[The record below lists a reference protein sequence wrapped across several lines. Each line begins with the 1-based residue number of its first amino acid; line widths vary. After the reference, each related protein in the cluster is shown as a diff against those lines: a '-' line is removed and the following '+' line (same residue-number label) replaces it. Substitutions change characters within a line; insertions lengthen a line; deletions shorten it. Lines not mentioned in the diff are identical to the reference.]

1 LHRQAGANKN
11 SFAREGT
18 YSMASRSGRRERRT
32 PLAVPVQISR
42 FREPSATERTIT
54 ENVCAGGLRVVAQ
67 RQMNPDEALMVSSAT
82 GDLRVQARVVYCQR
96 LRDGRF
102 GIGLHF
108 QGAEV
113 RWPAGTSSSAAD

>member
-1 LHRQAGANKN
+1 
-11 SFAREGT
+11 
-18 YSMASRSGRRERRT
+18 MPSRSGRRERRT

-67 RQMNPDEALMVSSAT
+67 RQMNPDEALMVSSTT

-113 RWPAGTSSSAAD
+113 RWPEGTSSSAAD

>member
-1 LHRQAGANKN
+1 
-11 SFAREGT
+11 
-18 YSMASRSGRRERRT
+18 MPSRSGRRERRT
-32 PLAVPVQISR
+32 PLTVAVQISD

-54 ENVCAGGLRVVAQ
+54 ENVCSGGLRIVAQ
-67 RQMNPDEALMVSSAT
+67 RQRAPDESLLVSSTT

-102 GIGLHF
+102 GVGLHF

-113 RWPAGTSSSAAD
+113 RWPSSNRSSAAD

>member
-1 LHRQAGANKN
+1 
-11 SFAREGT
+11 
-18 YSMASRSGRRERRT
+18 MPSRSGRRERRT

-54 ENVCAGGLRVVAQ
+54 ENVCSGGLRVVAQ
-67 RQMNPDEALMVSSAT
+67 RQMNPDEALMVSSTT

-113 RWPAGTSSSAAD
+113 RWPAGNSSSAAD